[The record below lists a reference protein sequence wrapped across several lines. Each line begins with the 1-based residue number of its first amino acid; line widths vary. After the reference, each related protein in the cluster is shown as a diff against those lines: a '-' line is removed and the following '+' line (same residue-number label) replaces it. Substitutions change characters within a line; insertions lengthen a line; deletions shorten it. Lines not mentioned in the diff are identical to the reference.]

1 MRLKKAN
8 GICLLGTF
16 EIPSLKACSQK
27 HEEIKEIKRT
37 KDSMNPK
44 IHKLR

>member
-8 GICLLGTF
+8 GICLIGIF
-16 EIPSLKACSQK
+16 EIPSLKARSQK
-27 HEEIKEIKRT
+27 HKERKEIKRA

-44 IHKLR
+44 ILKLR